1 MKESKDIMAI
11 RIKALRKQK
20 NLSQEQ
26 LADLLGL
33 QKSAI
38 AKYENGRVINIKR
51 STIAQMA
58 KIFNCS
64 PSYIMGWNENKTNDQ
79 NQSYYFN
86 PETSK
91 IAQEIYDNKE
101 LSLLFDAARDAE
113 PEDLQTVHSML
124 MALKR
129 KEKGE

>member
-1 MKESKDIMAI
+1 MKEETNDIMAL

-51 STIAQMA
+51 STIAKMA

-64 PSYIMGWNENKTNDQ
+64 PSYIMGC
-79 NQSYYFN
+79 
-86 PETSK
+86 
-91 IAQEIYDNKE
+91 
-101 LSLLFDAARDAE
+101 LSAERRCIRRRTTYSAAGSVGDY
-113 PEDLQTVHSML
+113 SML
-124 MALKR
+124 YHLPAEQYRADYQVCR
-129 KEKGE
+129 KFVFPFRGNLL